1 MRTPH
6 ILLCLLPIVL
16 LVILLSLNVLVF
28 GDDALGG
35 SNQFILTFTA
45 SVAAVIAMLHGKTW
59 EALQSGIVRS
69 IGISTPPLLILLMVG
84 ALSGTWLLSGVVPTM
99 IYYGLFILSP
109 NIFLVAACLVSIV
122 VSLSTGSSW
131 TTSAT
136 VGIALM
142 GIGVTLEFNPAMV
155 AGAILSGAYFGD
167 KLSPLSDTT
176 NLAAG
181 IAETDLFTHIRYM
194 LITTTPSI
202 LIALVVFAV
211 LGLGVDNKA
220 VDTREIQA
228 AIANTFNI
236 SFILLLAPV
245 SVVVMIIKKVP
256 ALPALFI
263 GALIGALLAV
273 IMQGNLIQ
281 AMATA
286 GGYEKMGSYAVLL
299 TAFFGDT
306 SIVTGSSE
314 LDELLSSGGMA
325 GMLNTVWLIL
335 SALIFGGIMEASGF
349 LRRITELVI
358 KNIRSIGQLF
368 AATVGTCVFTNVT
381 ASDQYLAIIIPGQMY
396 KDAYKDRGLAPENLS
411 RSLEDAGTVTSVL
424 VPWNTCGA
432 FHAGVLGVAT
442 FSYAPFAVFCYLS
455 PIITLVCAFGGFR
468 LAKIQGSEGNV

>member
-1 MRTPH
+1 MRGPH
-6 ILLCLLPIVL
+6 ILFCLLPVVL
-16 LVILLSLNVLVF
+16 LVALLALNVLVF
-28 GDDALGG
+28 GDDALSGA
-35 SNQFILTFTA
+35 NQLILMFA
-45 SVAAVIAMLHGKTW
+45 AAVAGAIAMLNGNTW
-59 EALQSGIVRS
+59 EELQTGIVRS
-69 IGISTPPLLILLMVG
+69 ISISTPALLILLMVG

-109 NIFLVAACLVSIV
+109 SIFLVAACLISII

-142 GIGVTLEFNPAMV
+142 GIGITLEFNPAMV

-194 LITTTPSI
+194 LFTTIPSI
-202 LIALVVFAV
+202 LIALVVFGI
-211 LGLGVDNKA
+211 LGLGANDKA
-220 VDTREIQA
+220 VDTHDIQA
-228 AIANTFNI
+228 ALASTFNI
-236 SFILLLAPV
+236 SFVLLLAPV
-245 SVVVMIIKKVP
+245 SVVAMIIKKVP

-273 IMQGNLIQ
+273 IMQGHLIHT
-281 AMATA
+281 MAA
-286 GGYEKMGSYAVLL
+286 AQGYENFGDYAVLL
-299 TAFFGDT
+299 TAFFGKT
-306 SIVTGSSE
+306 SIVTGTKE
-314 LDELLSSGGMA
+314 LDDLLSSGGMA

-335 SALIFGGIMEASGF
+335 SALVFGGIMEASGF

-358 KNIRSIGQLF
+358 KNVRSVGQLF

-396 KDAYKDRGLAPENLS
+396 KEAYKDRGLAPENLS

-432 FHAGVLGVAT
+432 FHAGVLGVTT

-455 PIITLVCAFGGFR
+455 PIVTLVFAFWGIR
-468 LAKIQGSEGNV
+468 LAKLSGR